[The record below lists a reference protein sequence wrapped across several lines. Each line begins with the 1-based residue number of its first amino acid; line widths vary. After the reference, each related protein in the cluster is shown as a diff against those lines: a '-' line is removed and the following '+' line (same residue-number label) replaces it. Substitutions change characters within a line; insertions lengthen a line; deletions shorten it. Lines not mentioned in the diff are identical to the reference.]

1 MGIVEELESAI
12 DMVDLVGRYT
22 KLKKS
27 GANYKA
33 LCPFPGHSEKTPSF
47 MVSPTKQIAYCFGCH
62 KGGGAVKFIMD
73 IENCSFREAIEILSS
88 LTGIKVNGNF
98 GNDNFKEK
106 KNLYS
111 LYKDATNYYKN
122 ALKNYPEVKKYLY
135 DRGLNEEIINNFN
148 IGYSDSGIELFSYL
162 KSKGYEDEQI
172 SESQIFLDIKSK
184 KDKFIGR
191 VIFPIQNS
199 RGDFVAFAGR
209 ILDKGEPK
217 YLNSPASKI
226 YDKSNILYN
235 IFNARQAITKE
246 DFVIICEG
254 YMDVIALNRGGIL
267 NCVAVSGTALTEKHL
282 TLVKRLTKKV
292 FLCFDGDSAG
302 QKATKLS
309 LEKMKN
315 EGFEV
320 RIISLP
326 NGKDPDEIISSGKDF
341 KEFIK
346 NALTP
351 IGYFIKKSKFNT
363 ESLEDKKILLTEA
376 LELIKSYS
384 DGIEK
389 DFYLKELS
397 KLLEI
402 KESIVYDRFN
412 KIKFS
417 YKKSD
422 EDANLKA
429 KNNISSKE
437 MIIAYC
443 LIDESN
449 LEFFKQKIIFEEYLP
464 KDLKEIFE
472 NGIEKINNFPLEKKE
487 KIRGIS
493 LKIEDSENYK
503 NSLNKAEDLEK
514 IMNGLNR
521 EIFKQTE
528 EALKQKINSGDN
540 DALLEYTKLINKAK
554 KSGIK

>member
-1 MGIVEELESAI
+1 MWIVEELESAI
-12 DMVDLVGRYT
+12 DMVDLVWRYT

-27 GANYKA
+27 WANYKA
-33 LCPFPGHSEKTPSF
+33 LCPFPWHSEKTPSF
-47 MVSPTKQIAYCFGCH
+47 MISPTKQIAYCFGCH
-62 KGGGAVKFIMD
+62 KWGWAVKFIMD

-88 LTGIKVNGNF
+88 LTWIKVNWNF
-98 GNDNFKEK
+98 WNDNFKEK

-148 IGYSDSGIELFSYL
+148 IWYSDSWIELFSYL
-162 KSKGYEDEQI
+162 KSKWYEDEQI

-184 KDKFIGR
+184 KDKFIWR

-199 RGDFVAFAGR
+199 RGDFVAFAWR
-209 ILDKGEPK
+209 ILDKWEPK

-226 YDKSNILYN
+226 YD
-235 IFNARQAITKE
+235 
-246 DFVIICEG
+246 
-254 YMDVIALNRGGIL
+254 
-267 NCVAVSGTALTEKHL
+267 KHL

-292 FLCFDGDSAG
+292 FLCFDWDSAW

-315 EGFEV
+315 EWFEV

-326 NGKDPDEIISSGKDF
+326 NWKDPDEIISSWKDF

-351 IGYFIKKSKFNT
+351 IWYFIKKSKFNT

-384 DGIEK
+384 DWIEK

-472 NGIEKINNFPLEKKE
+472 NWIEKINNFPLEKKE
-487 KIRGIS
+487 KIRWIS

-514 IMNGLNR
+514 IMNWLNR

-528 EALKQKINSGDN
+528 EALKQKINSWDN

-554 KSGIK
+554 KSWIK